1 MRRRIHLIAGNPLE
15 LFTTIIRKL
24 DYEGFTT
31 KRLGVHAAKILSIN
45 NTKLIYGQGSSTMD
59 TSSSRV
65 QAYGTR
71 KSVPLTGN
79 AEGEEIVNS
88 YVKA

>member
-1 MRRRIHLIAGNPLE
+1 
-15 LFTTIIRKL
+15 
-24 DYEGFTT
+24 
-31 KRLGVHAAKILSIN
+31 
-45 NTKLIYGQGSSTMD
+45 MD

-65 QAYGTR
+65 QAYGAR